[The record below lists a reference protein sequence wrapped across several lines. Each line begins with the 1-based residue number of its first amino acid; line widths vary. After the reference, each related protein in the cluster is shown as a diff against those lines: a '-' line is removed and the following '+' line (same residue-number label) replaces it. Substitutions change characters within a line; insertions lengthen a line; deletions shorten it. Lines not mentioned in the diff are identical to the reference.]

1 VIWALAGPGAD
12 YSTYNA
18 GYTPAQRDAP
28 VRPTTL
34 VERTGTPTF
43 KIPENAYVPPVEV
56 PQQTETPWA
65 LVGLVVLGLGV
76 AYASY
81 KSDEARG
88 YEPNRKGK
96 RSSKKRRRGGYY
108 NKKGYRMGVT
118 DDTMVYLHLHQS
130 GENPGSYR
138 KAIANLKSFGI
149 KPGKLRKSKLDDG
162 RPTWG
167 MKVRVKMGKANAF
180 QRKFN
185 NWTRQGYES
194 YID

>member
-1 VIWALAGPGAD
+1 MIWALAGLGAD

-81 KSDEARG
+81 KSDEARF
-88 YEPNRKGK
+88 EPNRKG
-96 RSSKKRRRGGYY
+96 RRGRG
-108 NKKGYRMGVT
+108 
-118 DDTMVYLHLHQS
+118 
-130 GENPGSYR
+130 
-138 KAIANLKSFGI
+138 
-149 KPGKLRKSKLDDG
+149 KPSD
-162 RPTWG
+162 
-167 MKVRVKMGKANAF
+167 KVRVMIGSEHGPRSRVSTARLRAEAKKAYAAVSSVGAKKKKMKVWPSSTARGGKSGHWGVFAVIRREEMDELEKKLRMSLKTPHAVNYL
-180 QRKFN
+180 RM
-185 NWTRQGYES
+185 RRS
-194 YID
+194 

>member
-1 VIWALAGPGAD
+1 MIWALAGLGAD

-56 PQQTETPWA
+56 PQQAETPWA

-81 KSDEARG
+81 KGDEARF
-88 YEPNRKGK
+88 EPN
-96 RSSKKRRRGGYY
+96 KKRKRRQKYA
-108 NKKGYRMGVT
+108 RGVT
-118 DDTMVYLHLHQS
+118 GKTIVDLHLHKA
-130 GENPGSYR
+130 GPGPFDVSL
-138 KAIANLKSFGI
+138 KAAYAALKKAGL
-149 KPGKLRKSKLDDG
+149 KPGRIRRSTLRDG
-162 RPTWG
+162 RKTWG
-167 MKVRVKMGKANAF
+167 ITVKTTMKKAVSF
-180 QRKFN
+180 QRKIKH
-185 NWTRQGYES
+185 RGYES
-194 YID
+194 FID